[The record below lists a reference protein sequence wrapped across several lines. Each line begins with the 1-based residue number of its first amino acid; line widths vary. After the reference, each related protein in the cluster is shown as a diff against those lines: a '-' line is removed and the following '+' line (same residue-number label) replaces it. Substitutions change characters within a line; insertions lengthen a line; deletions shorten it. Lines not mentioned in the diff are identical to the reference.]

1 MGFTT
6 LGLSAA
12 LITFSKGWRASLRLA
27 PPPRALLL
35 RRDRPGGCSSPVPC
49 VTAPCC
55 LLSSCPCCCCWFGD
69 WTRAQVALPRP
80 PPLPRPCLSRPP
92 SSCPPEASWRL
103 PPACA
108 ARVRRRTADSAR
120 GRGGAGR
127 GRTTGLQAAPGRPRR
142 RRVSGRRC
150 RAAVPGGARAAALEP
165 FPGWRG
171 ARAEALAGTEV
182 PRRGKGGE
190 RPLGAA
196 LSPRW
201 RGVPSA
207 GPCAR
212 RAAGGRAAGRAPPR

>member
-27 PPPRALLL
+27 PPPRVLLL
-35 RRDRPGGCSSPVPC
+35 RGDRPGGCSSQVPC

-55 LLSSCPCCCCWFGD
+55 LLSSCLCCCCWFGD

-92 SSCPPEASWRL
+92 PSSCHPEASWRP

-108 ARVRRRTADSAR
+108 ARRRRRSADNAR
-120 GRGGAGR
+120 GRGAAGR

-142 RRVSGRRC
+142 RRVSRRRC

-165 FPGWRG
+165 FPWWRG
-171 ARAEALAGTEV
+171 SRAEALAGTEV
-182 PRRGKGGE
+182 PRRREGRE
-190 RPLGAA
+190 RPLRAA
-196 LSPRW
+196 LSRRW
-201 RGVPSA
+201 TR
-207 GPCAR
+207 C
-212 RAAGGRAAGRAPPR
+212 AAGGRREGGRPGGRAPPS